1 MRIKGYSPLQL
12 FNIGLYRSL
21 YMVLLKYES
30 HKRFYSDEKAY
41 SSIKVNKLPYQ
52 ELFTSIDRDTVI
64 QEANSLLAG
73 YLKIF
78 GIEIPFNPKTDW
90 LKCPITGSFWNK
102 DLFFANAPYVQKG
115 CHDVKYILE
124 INKLNH
130 LVVLAQGYYVTEDE
144 RYLECLKQ
152 HLEGWLA
159 CVPFE
164 KSVANRIIMD
174 LAFRCINLLQV
185 MSICQDNDY
194 FREKIQ
200 PKIIDVLIKHER
212 QMRLFSTPRWF
223 KTGNGDNHVTG
234 EMVGLLCTQI
244 WLKQIAG
251 IDYSKYFK
259 QEIKYLVEILDKTIA
274 PSGAYMEESDN
285 YTRVVSEFL
294 VFLDMTLKSFDS
306 EKSYFKNY
314 LHKKY
319 LERLLC
325 YLKNLSYHDMLPC
338 IGDNDNARVIV
349 ALNSNFGV
357 DYVTN
362 YLCNLDI
369 VYTEKYE
376 YKDAGHY
383 CLRSND
389 ENDVYTFVRAG
400 LFSPFREGAGT
411 HAHNDLLSFVL
422 FANGSPI
429 IVDKGCSFY
438 NMGKQLRDECKS
450 TMSHNVPCVN
460 GMEMADITTRGYVNY
475 PLCKGESNCKLS
487 SFSFDGELAFKNVKI
502 KRSICYSDNEFT
514 IKDILSSD
522 SNYNGTTTF
531 LLAKGVIP
539 RIINDSSIEL
549 TCGEKIY
556 LMSFVGISNMTVKE
570 ERYYPRFAEECKTK
584 SVEINYQICNPIVTR
599 IKFNQ
604 K

>member
-185 MSICQDNDY
+185 MSICQDNNY

-244 WLKQIAG
+244 WLKQITG

-274 PSGAYMEESDN
+274 PSGAYLEESDN

-294 VFLDMTLKSFDS
+294 VFLDMTLKAFDS
-306 EKSYFKNY
+306 EKRHFKAY
-314 LHKKY
+314 LNKKY

-338 IGDNDNARVIV
+338 VGDNDNARVLV
-349 ALNSNFGV
+349 AMNNNYGV
-357 DYVTN
+357 DYVTD
-362 YLCNLDI
+362 YLSKLEVSPAD
-369 VYTEKYE
+369 KYE
-376 YKDAGHY
+376 YKDTGHY
-383 CLRSND
+383 CLRSHD
-389 ENDVYTFVRAG
+389 DNDVYAFIRAG
-400 LFSPFREGAGT
+400 QFSIFREGAGT
-411 HAHNDLLSFVL
+411 HAHNDLLSVVL
-422 FANGSPI
+422 FADGSPI

-450 TMSHNVPCVN
+450 TKSHNVPCVN
-460 GMEMADITTRGYVNY
+460 DLEMADITARGYINY
-475 PLCKGESNCKLS
+475 PSCTGESTCGTS
-487 SFSFDGELAFKNVKI
+487 HFAFDGVLTFKDVKI
-502 KRSICYSDNEFT
+502 NRSIRYSDSTFS
-514 IKDILSSD
+514 IKDIVSADSS
-522 SNYNGTTTF
+522 YHGTITF
-531 LLAKGVIP
+531 LLAKDIIP
-539 RIINDSSIEL
+539 RVLNDTSIEL
-549 TCGEKIY
+549 TCGKKKS
-556 LMSFVGISNMTVKE
+556 LLSFEGISNMIVKDD
-570 ERYYPRFAEECKTK
+570 RYFPRFAEEYKTK
-584 SVEINYQICNPIVTR
+584 SIVIKYQTCNTIITT
-599 IKFNQ
+599 IKFNI
-604 K
+604 